1 MNCVRT
7 LHVVLSVDNR
17 VGGALHAALG
27 VCKFLTLAGHRA
39 EVTAVAGDGDET
51 DYLSVAYPE
60 IRVHLFPKSFPA
72 RYSNSNAFA
81 DWFRAHYADY
91 DLVEIHSLF
100 TCLAWRAVDLC
111 RQFGKP
117 YLIRPHGSL
126 DPFDLRKHAW
136 LKRILGPLLLR
147 STLARSS
154 GVLLTTELEAERLV
168 TYGAICR
175 RIVHALPVVL
185 PELSRDGI
193 RFRDRHGIPHDA
205 RVILFMSRIDY
216 KKGLEFLIPAIGEL
230 QQEFS
235 DLWFVLA
242 GAGERSF
249 TQGVE
254 QLIFRCGL
262 DEKTRRVGFISGQEK
277 ADALAAADVFAL
289 PSLNENFGIVLI
301 EAMNAGVPLLISDEV
316 YIHREVS
323 DAGAGVVCKPTSASV
338 KSTLRS
344 LLAGSLDLKVMG
356 ERGRRLVQERYLP
369 EQSTKSLIATY
380 SAILEGIEPA
390 TVSQQ

>member
-7 LHVVLSVDNR
+7 LHVVFSVDNR

-39 EVTAVAGDGDET
+39 EVAAVAGDGDEI

-60 IRVHLFPKSFPA
+60 IRVHLFAKSFPA
-72 RYSNSNAFA
+72 RYFNSNAFA
-81 DWFRAHYADY
+81 DWFRAHHADY

-100 TCLAWRAVDLC
+100 TCLAWRAVRVC
-111 RQFGKP
+111 RQIGKP

-126 DPFDLRKHAW
+126 DPFDLRKHAS
-136 LKRILGPLLLR
+136 LKRMLGPLLFR
-147 STLARSS
+147 SMLARSS

-185 PELSRDGI
+185 PELSRDRIG
-193 RFRDRHGIPHDA
+193 FRDRHGIPHDA

-230 QQEFS
+230 QQDFS

-249 TQGVE
+249 TRYIE
-254 QLIFRCGL
+254 QLILRCGL
-262 DEKTRRVGFISGQEK
+262 GEKTRRIGFISGREK

-289 PSLNENFGIVLI
+289 PSRNENFH
-301 EAMNAGVPLLISDEV
+301 A
-316 YIHREVS
+316 
-323 DAGAGVVCKPTSASV
+323 
-338 KSTLRS
+338 
-344 LLAGSLDLKVMG
+344 
-356 ERGRRLVQERYLP
+356 
-369 EQSTKSLIATY
+369 
-380 SAILEGIEPA
+380 
-390 TVSQQ
+390 